1 MNSGFFTV
9 NWIFRKG
16 SGKAKHVNHNILSLP
31 TKRASGRDYSIE
43 GGQISLLSKSK
54 WQAHGGEMRSIF
66 FGLVRIYLG
75 LLILISSMANGTP
88 SRRYEYGTHESTY
101 QKGKAS
107 FSNFGVP
114 KTSAL
119 SQRMFFA
126 ISN

>member
-9 NWIFRKG
+9 NWIFRKR
-16 SGKAKHVNHNILSLP
+16 SGKAKHVNHNIFSLP

-88 SRRYEYGTHESTY
+88 SRRYVIRDSRIHIP
-101 QKGKAS
+101 KGQSVVGFKMFPS
-107 FSNFGVP
+107 PLFMD
-114 KTSAL
+114 TL
-119 SQRMFFA
+119 S
-126 ISN
+126 